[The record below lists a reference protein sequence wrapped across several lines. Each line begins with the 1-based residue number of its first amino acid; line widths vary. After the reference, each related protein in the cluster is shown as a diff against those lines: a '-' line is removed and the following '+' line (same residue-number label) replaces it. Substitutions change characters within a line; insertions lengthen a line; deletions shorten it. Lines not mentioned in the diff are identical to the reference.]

1 MSLASL
7 DSHHPHLSAAANEA
21 IDTACARQLELIEYR
36 LRHDPRA
43 TLEECREA
51 LEDWAL
57 DECLVIDLDLD
68 EQLTILEEYGDDYGL
83 DLNGLTLDNLR
94 TRIESLSA
102 LVISYLG
109 EARAR
114 SALQVVE
121 DLLDD
126 LDLPL
131 SALLP
136 DNPYSSF
143 AHHAERD
150 EPPWQVYEYRQVE
163 GELDVDLYEL
173 TVAGVRLWVRKELH
187 SEEK

>member
-1 MSLASL
+1 MPLSSL
-7 DSHHPHLSAAANEA
+7 DPRHPHLSTAANEA

-68 EQLTILEEYGDDYGL
+68 EQLTVLEEYGDDYGL
-83 DLNGLTLDNLR
+83 DLDGLTLDNLR
-94 TRIESLSA
+94 SRIESLSA

-109 EARAR
+109 EERAR
-114 SALQVVE
+114 NAFQVVE
-121 DLLDD
+121 DLLED

-136 DNPYSSF
+136 DNPYSCF

-150 EPPWQVYEYRQVE
+150 EPPWQVYEYRAIE

-173 TVAGVRLWVRKELH
+173 TVAGVRLWARRPLH
-187 SEEK
+187 N